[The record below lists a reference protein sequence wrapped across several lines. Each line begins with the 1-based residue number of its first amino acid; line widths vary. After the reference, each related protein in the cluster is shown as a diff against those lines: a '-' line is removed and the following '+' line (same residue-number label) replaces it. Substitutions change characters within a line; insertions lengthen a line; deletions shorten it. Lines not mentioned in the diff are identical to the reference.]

1 MDLFSR
7 SNSDVAQL
15 IEVMRE
21 AIRGRRVAGFFFK
34 TPDSSTDWWRV
45 LQGGVEVTAETT
57 KNIVRR
63 SYNLIYNQHSSN
75 RFPIPCH
82 SPADAGQTHRLRVQ
96 APITESAMSR
106 DVTGRRTAPDC
117 QARRSHGTRQR
128 AALQQQ
134 RQLQLCPPPTL
145 SPPRQVRSTCTVFRL
160 CL

>member
-21 AIRGRRVAGFFFK
+21 AIRGRRVTGFFFK
-34 TPDSSTDWWRV
+34 TPDSSTDWWRL

-63 SYNLIYNQHSSN
+63 SYNFIYNQHSSC

-82 SPADAGQTHRLRVQ
+82 SRADAGRTHRLRVQ

-106 DVTGRRTAPDC
+106 DVMGRRTAPDC

-128 AALQQQ
+128 AALQQ

-145 SPPRQVRSTCTVFRL
+145 SPPRQVRTCTVRL